1 MVIKKR
7 SGRVKQGLIYM
18 RSGVAWD
25 HCCKTHL
32 YQFVAGSSRLR
43 LKGKWLILLDDSVF
57 SRIFIPRTCVR
68 FHEWLSWR
76 LRISPC
82 NSSSHTFHSNEIS
95 EAKVLFALIKNHH
108 ILAIFQIP
116 ICFMETAQPVSVY
129 TVFRRLVRCVCA
141 RPVSE
146 PAGRSVSWRQW
157 KPWTFKEYSS

>member
-1 MVIKKR
+1 MTNLTGWPQIEINEKPLKSDPV
-7 SGRVKQGLIYM
+7 
-18 RSGVAWD
+18 D
-25 HCCKTHL
+25 HVSISPVT
-32 YQFVAGSSRLR
+32 F
-43 LKGKWLILLDDSVF
+43 SVF
-57 SRIFIPRTCVR
+57 SRKFIARTCVR
-68 FHEWLSWR
+68 FHEWLTWR

-141 RPVSE
+141 RQVSE